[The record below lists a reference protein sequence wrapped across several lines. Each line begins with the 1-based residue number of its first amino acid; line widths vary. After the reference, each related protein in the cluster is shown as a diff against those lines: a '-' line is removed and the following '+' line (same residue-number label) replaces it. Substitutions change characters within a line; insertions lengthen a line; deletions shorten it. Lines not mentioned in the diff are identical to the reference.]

1 MADHQANDSGA
12 TVPEQHK
19 ADAEHSFY
27 PFHVI
32 DTAIIAYVIFGV
44 LLTLAILHPFSLHE
58 PADPLR
64 TPPGIKPEWYFLPMY
79 QGIKYLPPV
88 VGVLG
93 SGLVFALIIVW
104 PFVDALVSRW
114 TRWRRFHV
122 LVGGVGLAI
131 ALLLG
136 TVGLLCERSYTV
148 GGQRYDVDVYGIPHA
163 STADE
168 PPAPAHK

>member
-1 MADHQANDSGA
+1 MADEPYADGSTDGA
-12 TVPEQHK
+12 EGH
-19 ADAEHSFY
+19 AGEHTFY

-32 DTAIIAYVIFGV
+32 DTAIIAYVV
-44 LLTLAILHPFSLHE
+44 LAVVLSLAILHPFALHE

-93 SGLVFALIIVW
+93 SGLVFALIILW
-104 PFVDALVSRW
+104 PFIDALV
-114 TRWRRFHV
+114 TRLTGWRRLHV
-122 LVGGVGLAI
+122 VVGVVGLTL

-136 TVGLLCERSYTV
+136 LVGQFCERSYTV
-148 GGQRYDVDVYGIPHA
+148 GGQRYDVDIYGVPHA
-163 STADE
+163 SAAEKPSTA
-168 PPAPAHK
+168 PHS